1 MSEKLVSNYEKE
13 VTQEIYLMREISKIL
28 EKSKN
33 FEIENS
39 SKGWFNVKDTRI
51 IEKVLR
57 VFGEDVS
64 RNILICLSEHHSSI
78 SDLILNTK
86 LPRTTI
92 YRKIEELEKNGFV
105 KVREYAHNTTK
116 KTTIYESTIKE
127 IKLDFKKHIKLYIR
141 LS

>member
-1 MSEKLVSNYEKE
+1 MPKKLVSNLEKE

-28 EKSKN
+28 ETSKN

-39 SKGWFNVKDTRI
+39 SKGWFSVKDPRI

-64 RNILICLSEHHSSI
+64 RNILIYLSEHHSNI

-86 LPRTTI
+86 FPRTTI

-105 KVREYAHNTTK
+105 KVRKYVHNNTK
-116 KTTIYESTIKE
+116 KTAIYESTIKE